1 MNRISQIEPGSTVA
15 LDTVVLV
22 YFLERYEQHFKPL
35 KTLFHKIEQGVFG
48 AVMSSLVFAELLV
61 PAYRLGR
68 PDLAMKTFK
77 YLDRFPNLS
86 VVPVSSAIGRE
97 AARLRARYGLRT
109 PDSLHAATAL
119 ERKADLILTNDKH
132 FSRVQ
137 EELSILYLDKGPSS
151 H

>member
-1 MNRISQIEPGSTVA
+1 MNRIEQIKRGSTVA
-15 LDTVVLV
+15 LDTVVLA
-22 YFLERYEQHFKPL
+22 YFLERHEQHFKPL
-35 KTLFHKIEQGVFG
+35 KAFFHKIERGLFG

-68 PDLAMKTFK
+68 HDLAEKTFK

-86 VVPVSSAIGRE
+86 VAPVSSVIARK
-97 AARLRARYGLRT
+97 AASLRARYGLRT

-119 ERKADLILTNDKH
+119 ERKADLILTNDRH

-137 EELSILYLDKGPSS
+137 EELPVLYLDKGLSS
-151 H
+151 P